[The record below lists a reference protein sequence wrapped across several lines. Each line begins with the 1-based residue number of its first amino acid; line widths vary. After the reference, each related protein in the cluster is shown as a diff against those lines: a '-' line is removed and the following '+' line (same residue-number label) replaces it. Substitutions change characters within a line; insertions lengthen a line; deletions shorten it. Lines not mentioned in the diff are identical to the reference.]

1 MRRSIA
7 LASAATLATAGLVA
21 VPLAQSASAQP
32 APRASASALDKC
44 GFTVKPNLSAWK
56 GGSASLVPTG
66 KAAAGRNVVIQG
78 KAASGIKDG
87 TQLELVRFASAGKG
101 CHGSFQRIGSGIFT
115 HVRGGQYYLNFQLDR
130 QGTFG
135 YAVQAISGGTTY
147 EIEFRLTT
155 N

>member
-1 MRRSIA
+1 VSRPRIAVTAAITAAVAASA
-7 LASAATLATAGLVA
+7 LAVAPAAQAT
-21 VPLAQSASAQP
+21 
-32 APRASASALDKC
+32 PRASTSALDKC
-44 GFTVKPNLSAWK
+44 GFTVKPNLAAWT

-66 KAAAGRNVVIQG
+66 KAAAGRNVIIQG
-78 KAASGIKDG
+78 KAASGLKNG
-87 TQLELVRFASAGKG
+87 TQLELVRFAPAGKG

-155 N
+155 K